1 MAPILTIHV
10 LFFFVLF
17 RYKFFLLTSNSLIFS
32 TLLRIRNAW
41 VRGSSPRSGSKFEN
55 IENQLVRKEIEKI

>member
-1 MAPILTIHV
+1 MPPLYNPCFI
-10 LFFFVLF
+10 FFVLF
-17 RYKFFLLTSNSLIFS
+17 RYKFFLLLSNSLIFS
-32 TLLRIRNAW
+32 TLLRLRNAW

>member
-1 MAPILTIHV
+1 MQTV
-10 LFFFVLF
+10 SMFYFFVLF
-17 RYKFFLLTSNSLIFS
+17 RYKFFLIPYNSLIFS

>member
-1 MAPILTIHV
+1 MAYTSLSM
-10 LFFFVLF
+10 FYFFVLF
-17 RYKFFLLTSNSLIFS
+17 RYKFFLIPYNSLIFS

-41 VRGSSPRSGSKFEN
+41 VMGSSPISGSKFEN

>member
-1 MAPILTIHV
+1 MAYTSLSM
-10 LFFFVLF
+10 FYFFVLF
-17 RYKFFLLTSNSLIFS
+17 RYKFFLIPYNSLIFS

-55 IENQLVRKEIEKI
+55 IENQLVRKGIEKI